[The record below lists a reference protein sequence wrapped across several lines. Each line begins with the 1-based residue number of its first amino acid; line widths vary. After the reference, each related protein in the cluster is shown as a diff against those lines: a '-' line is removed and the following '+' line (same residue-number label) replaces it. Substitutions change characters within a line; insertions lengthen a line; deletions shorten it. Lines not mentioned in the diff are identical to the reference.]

1 MASVHCTKIVTD
13 ASESIAKGN
22 TTSAICNV
30 RPPGHHAYGAGQ
42 IAGFCFINNVV
53 VAAQNLV
60 DNFNYNRV
68 LIFDWDVHH
77 GDGTQNL
84 T

>member
-13 ASESIAKGN
+13 ASESIARDE

-53 VAAQNLV
+53 VAAKNLV
-60 DNFNYNRV
+60 ESTKSECLFST
-68 LIFDWDVHH
+68 
-77 GDGTQNL
+77 GTHTTAMEL
-84 T
+84 KT

>member
-1 MASVHCTKIVTD
+1 MLGHKHA
-13 ASESIAKGN
+13 
-22 TTSAICNV
+22 AICNV
-30 RPPGHHAYGAGQ
+30 RPPGHHAYGADQ
-42 IAGFCFINNVV
+42 NAGFCFVNNVV
-53 VAAQNLV
+53 VAAQNLIK
-60 DNFNYNRV
+60 NHGCKRV